1 MELETNGMQIVE
13 RIDKSLHSKAL
24 TRVQLAPQV
33 GITPATI
40 SAWNTRGT
48 IPAADVAIK
57 IADFLGVSVEW
68 LITGHDPDGL
78 TESDRELL
86 NMYHLL
92 DERDKEDVRGIIEGK
107 LERSMSRQGEGTEK
121 SGLVG

>member
-107 LERSMSRQGEGTEK
+107 LERSMSRQGERTEK